1 MSSVLPEASLALRL
15 QAVEEQLADSLEQQ
29 KAISA
34 ILVAINQG
42 SGGAASVFEA
52 ILASALRLCDGLF
65 ADVFISDGTLVH
77 LAAHNFIGSDK
88 ADGRMAESLK
98 VYPLPLKPEVLP
110 ARVMLN
116 KQIIHFPDIDAAPNV
131 TELTRSFA
139 KEIGFRCGLFVPMV
153 RDGVGIG
160 AIGVARA
167 APGPFSERQIQLLKT
182 FADQAAMALDHTR
195 LVTELAARNHELTEA
210 LAQQEALNSL
220 LATVNQAPGD
230 DQIIYQ
236 AVTDIAVRLC
246 DAAFGAA
253 LRYDGD
259 QVHLMASAKAPA
271 AWLQAAAAVL
281 PAPPSR
287 GRASLRA
294 VFDQAPVCIDDI
306 WLDPLSPKA
315 TIELSRA
322 LGYRSLLSVPMMRVG
337 QAVGVISV
345 AGQQVGAFTDR
356 HVALLQSFADQA
368 VIAIDRA
375 GLIKQLEARTVEL
388 TESVGELTALNEVS
402 RALGASLE
410 PEVVLQTILQH
421 ANRIG
426 AIEGSSIYEYDAVG
440 EVFIERAS
448 LHLRDITGGVAR
460 RVRKGEGSVGRLA
473 ITPEPVQIADMATDT
488 SYRSR
493 SRSSLL
499 AAGFHALLALP
510 LIRESTLIG
519 GLVVCR
525 KAAGPFEARTVESLR
540 TFAAQSALA
549 IENSRLYRELR
560 DKSVQL
566 ELASRHKSEFLANM
580 SHELRTP
587 LNAVIGFSEALIE
600 RYFGELNDKQD
611 EYVRDILAS
620 GAHLLAL
627 INDIL
632 DLSKIEA
639 GRMELELSEF
649 DVAIALQ
656 DAMALIKE
664 RAHRQGVSLQ
674 LDCAADIGE
683 LSADQIKFKQ
693 SLLNLMSN
701 AVKFTPAG
709 GSVRVVAQRDGVSLQ
724 IAVIDTGSG
733 IAPEHHGAVFEEFRQ
748 VGNDLARK
756 AEGTGLGLPL
766 AKRLVE
772 LHGGTISLASAL
784 GQGSTFSIRL
794 PTSQAA
800 TAAAPEDRT

>member
-1 MSSVLPEASLALRL
+1 MMNPLSEASLAERL
-15 QAVEEQLADSLEQQ
+15 KATEEQLADSLEQQ
-29 KAISA
+29 LAVSR
-34 ILVAINQG
+34 ILAAINQG
-42 SGGAASVFEA
+42 SGGAASVFDA

-77 LAAHNFIGSDK
+77 LAAHNFSGAQLAGDQ
-88 ADGRMAESLK
+88 MALSLK
-98 VYPLPLKPEVLP
+98 AYPLPLKPEVLP
-110 ARVMLN
+110 ARVILN
-116 KQIIHFPDIDAAPNV
+116 KQIVHFPDIDVAPNV
-131 TELTRSFA
+131 TDLTRSFA
-139 KEIGFRCGLFVPMV
+139 RDIGFRCGLFVPMV

-167 APGPFSERQIQLLKT
+167 APGPFSDRQIQLLKT

-210 LAQQEALNSL
+210 LSRQEALNSL
-220 LATVNQAPGD
+220 LATVNEAPGD

-246 DAAFGAA
+246 NASSGSA

-259 QVHLMASAKAPA
+259 MVHLMASTHAPA
-271 AWLQAAAAVL
+271 AWLQAAAGMF
-281 PAPPSR
+281 PAPPSTR
-287 GRASLRA
+287 LASLRA
-294 VFDQAPVCIDDI
+294 VFNQAPVNIGDI
-306 WLDPLSPKA
+306 ELDVQTPAS
-315 TIELSRA
+315 TRELSRR
-322 LGYRSLLSVPMMRVG
+322 LDYRSLLSVPMMRIG
-337 QAVGVISV
+337 QAVGVITL
-345 AGQQVGAFTDR
+345 AARLPNAFTER

-410 PEVVLQTILQH
+410 PEVVLQTILQLVM
-421 ANRIG
+421 RIG
-426 AIEGSSIYEYDAVG
+426 AIDGSSIYEYDEAA
-440 EVFIERAS
+440 EVFTERAS
-448 LHLRDITGGVAR
+448 LHLRDITGGVAA
-460 RVRKGEGSVGRLA
+460 RVRKGEGSIGRLA
-473 ITPEPVQIADMATDT
+473 LAHVPVEIHDIATDAGY
-488 SYRSR
+488 SSR
-493 SRSSLL
+493 SRASLL
-499 AAGFHALLALP
+499 AAGFHSLLALP
-510 LIRESTLIG
+510 LVRESKLIG
-519 GLVVCR
+519 GLIVCR
-525 KAAGPFEARTVESLR
+525 KAAGPFEARTIESLR

-611 EYVRDILAS
+611 EYVRDIQAS
-620 GAHLLAL
+620 GAHLLVL

-639 GRMELELSEF
+639 GHMELSRSEF
-649 DVAIALQ
+649 DLAVALNDAL
-656 DAMALIKE
+656 ALIKE
-664 RAHRQGVSLQ
+664 RAHRQGVALR
-674 LDCAADIGE
+674 LECDAAIG
-683 LSADQIKFKQ
+683 LISADQIKIKQ
-693 SLLNLMSN
+693 TLLNLLSN

-709 GSVRVVAQRDGVSLQ
+709 GSVRVVAERLTHEIRVA
-724 IAVIDTGSG
+724 IIDTGAG
-733 IAPEHHGAVFEEFRQ
+733 IAPEHHATVFEEFRQ
-748 VGNDLARK
+748 VGNDQARR

-766 AKRLVE
+766 AKRLIE
-772 LHGGTISLASAL
+772 LHGGTISLNSAL
-784 GQGSTFSIRL
+784 GQGSTFTIRL
-794 PTSQAA
+794 PV
-800 TAAAPEDRT
+800 AAAEA